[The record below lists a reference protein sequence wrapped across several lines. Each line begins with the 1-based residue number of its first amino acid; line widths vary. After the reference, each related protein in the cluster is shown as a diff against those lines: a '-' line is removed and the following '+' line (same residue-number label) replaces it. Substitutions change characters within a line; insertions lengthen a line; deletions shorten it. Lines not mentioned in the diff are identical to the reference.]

1 MNWKAA
7 LLGLFASLSLAG
19 CATAP
24 SAQVQVQPA
33 PSALAQSGPALWEL
47 SDSDTKIY
55 LFGTIHMLPKGQQWR
70 TPALERAIAES
81 SELVTEVVIGDNPA
95 GAAQA
100 MMKLGTSPGL
110 PPLIERVPE
119 AKRPAL
125 ARAMAASRIPAGALD
140 RLETWV
146 AAITLTAGSFQS
158 LGFEAGLGVE
168 EGLNA
173 DYKAKALPISGLET
187 VEEQFGFFDQLSEKA
202 QRELLE
208 SALEDP
214 AKVREQLAAMLR
226 TWSSGDEVGMARTFD
241 TELKKMPELR
251 DALLVRRN
259 ARWAQWLDDRLDRPG
274 TILVAVG
281 AGHLAGDESVQAMLR
296 KRGLKVRRV
305 Q

>member
-7 LLGLFASLSLAG
+7 LFGLFASLSLAG

-24 SAQVQVQPA
+24 SAQLQSAPA
-33 PSALAQSGPALWEL
+33 VSAQTGPALWEL
-47 SDSDTKIY
+47 SDADTKIY

-81 SELVTEVVIGDNPA
+81 GELVTEVVIGDNPA

-173 DYKAKALPISGLET
+173 DYKAKGRPISGLET

-226 TWSSGDEVGMARTFD
+226 TWSSGDEAGMARTFD

-251 DALLVRRN
+251 EILLVRRN
-259 ARWAQWLDDRLDRPG
+259 QRWAQWLKERLDRPG